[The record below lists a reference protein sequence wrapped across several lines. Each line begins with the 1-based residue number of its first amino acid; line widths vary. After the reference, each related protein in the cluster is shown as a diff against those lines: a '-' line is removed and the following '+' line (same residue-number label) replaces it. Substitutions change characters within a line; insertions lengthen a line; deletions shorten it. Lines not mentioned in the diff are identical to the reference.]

1 MTAPPLATLADMEVR
16 LGLVL
21 EPTEPDGLRAAAALD
36 DASALVRLVAG
47 RTWLDDDNELEDV
60 PPVIVQVT
68 VAAAIRAFQNPQGFT
83 QASIGDVSVTF
94 SARGGGSVY
103 LTPDERRAVI
113 RAAGGT
119 AARAIS
125 LASSYAVYSGAG
137 RRGTTI
143 SEDDL

>member
-1 MTAPPLATLADMEVR
+1 MVPLASLADMAVR
-16 LGLVL
+16 LGMEL
-21 EPTEPDGLRAAAALD
+21 EPSEPDGMRAMAALE

-47 RTWLDDDNELEDV
+47 RTWVGEDDELEDV
-60 PPVIVQVT
+60 PPVVVQVT

-119 AARAIS
+119 AARAIP

-137 RRGTTI
+137 RRGSTI
-143 SEDDL
+143 SEAEL